1 MLLTSHS
8 LRGSNKLRARK
19 ANLSIET
26 LEERQLL
33 SASSAYQIA
42 PTDILVQLKAGA
54 PTPIGCQVLA
64 GTTVGPEIA
73 LVPGLHEV
81 TLAPG
86 VSVAQALTAYRN
98 NPYVQDAESDAVVH
112 ESAVPNDT
120 YYQED
125 QWALN
130 NTGQTGGTYG
140 DSIQAAAAWNVT
152 TGSKNV
158 IVATLDSGVDY
169 TDTDLAA
176 NIWTNP
182 DVNPTTGVD
191 SSNDGYTDDI
201 HGWNFVSNNNNVMD
215 DFWHGT
221 HVAGIIGAVGDN
233 GVGVTG
239 VNWNVQI
246 MALKMLDSSGNGTTA
261 NAVLALNYAVEHG
274 AKIVNISWNG
284 GAYSQAFHDAIQN
297 AGNLGVLVVCAAGN
311 ENANDDAITNYPP
324 SYNLP
329 NMIVVA
335 ATDDNDNM
343 ATFSSYGANT
353 VDIAAPGV
361 NILSTVPG
369 NQYEFA
375 DGTSMATPM
384 VSGGAALLL
393 AADPTLTVA
402 QLKARILGGAAY
414 IGNIGDNASKPTATD
429 GILDLANSIA
439 PDLTWNSL
447 SSPATIQPGQS
458 FNLTGSYHDSG
469 SAAGNF
475 TISYYLSTDNVFGD
489 GDDSLLGT
497 QGIGGAQVGS
507 FNITSPNFTISRG
520 GSFTIFAKLNSSNTV
535 DEFDDTN
542 DVSNGMAIQT
552 STAPAFSI
560 NNVSVQEGNS
570 GTTNA
575 VFTVTLS
582 SPLTTSATVKYAT
595 VNGTATAGS
604 DFTATNGTLT
614 FSAGQTSKTITVA
627 VNGDTLAEPS
637 ETFTVQLSSP
647 TNAVLDNAAG
657 IGTIVSDDG
666 TAALSVGDTSVV
678 NATRGT
684 TNATFTVTLSSALSA
699 SVTVNY
705 TTADG
710 TAIAGTDYKS
720 TSGQVTFSPGQIS
733 KTIAVAVIGTTLSE
747 LAKTFQVTL
756 TNPINATLSRSQAVG
771 TIDNTN
777 LIASNSAGYKAVV
790 TPYDPTVLTTSTPGV
805 TTLINSGTGVDVKFS
820 LGSNSFNFYGTKYS
834 TIFVSSSGLV
844 TFGTANNATGNTNFN
859 SGLTQAAIAPLWDD
873 WTSTNGFPMVLA
885 LVQNTGSGSRLILEW
900 NNIQYAGGSPWTQ
913 TFQVDLQLNTG
924 STPGEIGFNYY
935 FLDSQDSHA
944 HGATAT
950 VGIKNSGTSGSN
962 PLLVSFNNASN
973 PYLTSYSGVR
983 ITTANPFAASSSSAS
998 SIGASFL
1005 SSSLDG
1011 YNQPVTVR
1019 GQVGQPVVET
1029 NDVVV
1034 DNDLSQPVLQ
1044 NSNSK
1049 PRNDRRTKPVAP
1061 DFFANN
1067 QSSMETVEPQADAE
1081 VAKPAQ
1087 KSQHIYDD
1095 LFAHEQMGEH
1105 YLPFRA
1111 AGNRL
1116 VAADAWIY
1124 DNSGVQV
1131 DDGMTWNEKAV

>member
-1 MLLTSHS
+1 MLPTSHS

-19 ANLSIET
+19 AKLFIET

-33 SASSAYQIA
+33 SASPAYPIA
-42 PTDILVQLKAGA
+42 PSDILIQLKAGA
-54 PTPIGCQVLA
+54 PTPLGSQVLA

-98 NPYVQDAESDAVVH
+98 NPAVQEAESDAVVH
-112 ESAVPNDT
+112 ESAVPNDA

-140 DSIQAAAAWNVT
+140 DSIQAEAAWNVT

-158 IVATLDSGVDY
+158 IVATLDSGVDF

-182 DVNPTTGVD
+182 NIDPA
-191 SSNDGYTDDI
+191 TDDI

-221 HVAGIIGAVGDN
+221 HVAGIIGAVGNN

-261 NAVLALNYAVEHG
+261 NAVLALDYAVEHG

-311 ENANDDAITNYPP
+311 NNANDDATTNYPP

-369 NQYEFA
+369 NNYEFA

-393 AADPTLTVA
+393 AADPSLTVA
-402 QLKARILGGAAY
+402 QLKPRILGGADY
-414 IGNIGDNASKPTATD
+414 IGNIGDNASKPTATN

-489 GDDSLLGT
+489 ADDVLLGS

-507 FNITSPNFTISRG
+507 FNITSPNFTISQA

-535 DEFDDTN
+535 DEFSGTN
-542 DVSNGMAIQT
+542 DVSNGVAIQT
-552 STAPAFSI
+552 TTTTSTSPAFSI
-560 NNVSVQEGNS
+560 NNVTVQEGNS

-582 SPLTTSATVKYAT
+582 SPLTASATVKYAT

-604 DFTATNGTLT
+604 DYTATSGTLT

-627 VNGDTLAEPS
+627 IRGDTLAEPN
-637 ETFTVQLSSP
+637 ETFTVQLNSP
-647 TNAVLDNAAG
+647 TKAVLGTATG
-657 IGTIVSDDG
+657 VGTILSDDG
-666 TAALSVGDTSVV
+666 ATPALSIGDTSVV
-678 NATRGT
+678 NVTRGT
-684 TNATFTVTLSSALSA
+684 TNATFTVSLSSALSTP
-699 SVTVNY
+699 VTVNFA
-705 TTADG
+705 TVDG

-720 TSGQVTFSPGQIS
+720 TSGQITFNPGQTS
-733 KTIAVAVIGTTLSE
+733 QTITVAVIGTTLSE

-756 TNPINATLSRSQAVG
+756 TNPINATLSQSQAVG
-771 TIDNTN
+771 TINNTN

-790 TPYDPTVLTTSTPGV
+790 ASYDPTVLTTSTPGV
-805 TTLINSGTGVDVKFS
+805 TTLINGGTGVDTKYS
-820 LGSNSFNFYGTKYS
+820 LGSNTFNFYGTKYS

-844 TFGTANNATGNTNFN
+844 TFGTANNATSNTNLS

-885 LVQNTGSGSRLILEW
+885 LVQSTGGGSRLILEW
-900 NNIQYAGGSPWTQ
+900 NNIQCAGGSPWTQ

-924 STPGEIGFNYY
+924 STPGDIGFNYY

-962 PLLVSFNNASN
+962 PLLVSFNNANN
-973 PYLTSYSGVR
+973 PYLTSYSGIR
-983 ITTANPFAASSSSAS
+983 ITTSNPFAASSSSAS

-1011 YNQPVTVR
+1011 YNQPVTVH
-1019 GQVGQPVVET
+1019 GQVSQPVVDAMDAT
-1029 NDVVV
+1029 VYNG
-1034 DNDLSQPVLQ
+1034 LSQQVVQ
-1044 NSNSK
+1044 NSTPKQKHNQVTNPVPSGFLAHSQSSTASAA
-1049 PRNDRRTKPVAP
+1049 PQAGAEVTKPVEKQQI
-1061 DFFANN
+1061 F
-1067 QSSMETVEPQADAE
+1067 
-1081 VAKPAQ
+1081 
-1087 KSQHIYDD
+1087 DD

-1105 YLPFRA
+1105 HLPFRA

-1116 VAADAWIY
+1116 VASDAWIY
-1124 DNSGVQV
+1124 DNSGFQAY
-1131 DDGMTWNEKAV
+1131 DGVKWNEKGI